1 MVLEVQRALEFTP
14 KGDRGATAPRRTTWR
29 NWSNWSKRSK
39 RATRIKR
46 IKRINWITGNS
57 NAHLLFGH
65 TNGTVDPTAQKI
77 RKTSGGGN
85 NWNTQIISNVSY
97 ANGCYVSFRPS
108 GYPTMMLGLNSKSD
122 LGSLSYTGLDFCWYV
137 HENKVLAVY
146 ESGKGYTIGS
156 YSPSDVLTI
165 TYDNYTIRYL
175 QNGQVKRSVTV
186 SAGKT
191 YHLDSSLHMHGK
203 TDCATSMIAFA
214 PMGAVGTRGATVRVL
229 RVQRVKRVQQEL
241 VRRVR
246 SDQLHLSP
254 QAQQ

>member
-1 MVLEVQRALEFTP
+1 MIVEQSRDGCGETGQTGA
-14 KGDRGATAPRRTTWR
+14 RGAKKQQG
-29 NWSNWSKRSK
+29 SKGSK
-39 RATRIKR
+39 GSIGSFL
-46 IKRINWITGNS
+46 NENS

-65 TNGTVDPTAQKI
+65 TNGTVDPYMRDKKI

-186 SAGKT
+186 GAGKT

-203 TDCATSMIAFA
+203 TDWATSMIAFG
-214 PMGAVGTRGATVRVL
+214 PMGAVGTRGATGAPHP
-229 RVQRVKRVQQEL
+229 
-241 VRRVR
+241 R
-246 SDQLHLSP
+246 SKGSKGCNRSWSEGCSWINCIYHHKHNNNTWSN
-254 QAQQ
+254 

>member
-1 MVLEVQRALEFTP
+1 MTVERAVLKVCVENLES
-14 KGDRGATAPRRTTWR
+14 D
-29 NWSNWSKRSK
+29 WSKRSK

-46 IKRINWITGNS
+46 IKRIIWSPGNS

-65 TNGTVDPTAQKI
+65 TNGTVDSTGQKI

-122 LGSLSYTGLDFCWYV
+122 LGSLSYSTIDFCFYV
-137 HENKVLAVY
+137 HENKSLSIY
-146 ESGKGYTIGS
+146 ENGKGRAIGT

-186 SAGKT
+186 GAGKT

-203 TDCATSMIAFA
+203 TDWATSMIAFG
-214 PMGAVGTRGATVRVL
+214 PMGAVGTRGATGAGCEGSKGCTL
-229 RVQRVKRVQQEL
+229 EL
-241 VRRVR
+241 VKKVQPEQVVYLVVVLYHH
-246 SDQLHLSP
+246 QLK
-254 QAQQ
+254 